1 MPPTKKS
8 SPAKAPAKKPMHVKK
23 HVVPAPPKSQY
34 ELERDE
40 RIKRNEKFMLSIGLN
55 PYGSGGYVK
64 QNTKKAPPK
73 QRAPKKYVPESKRR
87 RSPRLAGE
95 TAGPERLTYDD
106 WSGDERPRHSRG
118 SGGRRARKN
127 RLVELTEE
135 QRAALESFNIY
146 DFEASASASF
156 TKPRHRRDSVITV
169 HIYTGFWSPTASTRS
184 PTTTGARSSAR

>member
-1 MPPTKKS
+1 MAPTKKS
-8 SPAKAPAKKPMHVKK
+8 SSAKAPAKKPMVVK
-23 HVVPAPPKSQY
+23 KSQY

-73 QRAPKKYVPESKRR
+73 PRAPKYVPESERR

-95 TAGPERLTYDD
+95 TAGPERLTYD
-106 WSGDERPRHSRG
+106 WSDDEGPKRRSQSSR
-118 SGGRRARKN
+118 RK
-127 RLVELTEE
+127 RVRVVDDLSDE
-135 QRAALESFNIY
+135 QRAALAQFNMD

-156 TKPRHRRDSVITV
+156 TKPRHRRDGVITSSCT
-169 HIYTGFWSPTASTRS
+169 HRWMEPDARAKTNKCTA
-184 PTTTGARSSAR
+184 A

>member
-73 QRAPKKYVPESKRR
+73 PRAPKYVPESERR

-118 SGGRRARKN
+118 FCARASSRCCCPSAAPPSARRRPPGRPP
-127 RLVELTEE
+127 
-135 QRAALESFNIY
+135 
-146 DFEASASASF
+146 D
-156 TKPRHRRDSVITV
+156 
-169 HIYTGFWSPTASTRS
+169 
-184 PTTTGARSSAR
+184 PTTYSADYVPGSHGDASLPAQAGGADGR